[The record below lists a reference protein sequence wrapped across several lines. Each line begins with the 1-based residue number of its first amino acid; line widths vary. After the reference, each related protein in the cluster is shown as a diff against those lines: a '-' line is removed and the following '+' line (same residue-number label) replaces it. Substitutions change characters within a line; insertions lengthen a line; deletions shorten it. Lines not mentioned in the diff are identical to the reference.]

1 VSVENKLVSTA
12 TAVMLDVVPS
22 ESGLPLSGFVQIE
35 VTVTVVLP
43 DSTLCAL
50 ESDEVLETKMKQK
63 WLQDLHLKHEA
74 RFQTLQA
81 VCELKEKA

>member
-63 WLQDLHLKHEA
+63 WLQDLYLQHEA
-74 RFQTLQA
+74 RFQTL
-81 VCELKEKA
+81 